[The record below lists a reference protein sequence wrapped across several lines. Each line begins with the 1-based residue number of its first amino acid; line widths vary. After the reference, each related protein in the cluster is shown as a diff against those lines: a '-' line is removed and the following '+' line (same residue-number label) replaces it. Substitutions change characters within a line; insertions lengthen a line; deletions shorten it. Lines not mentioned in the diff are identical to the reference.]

1 MILVDTHVVIWLGLD
16 ASRLSKKATEAIN
29 HARKNG
35 EGLAISAISSYELA
49 VTAHRGRI
57 KLEISI
63 ESFLREIEARFIIK
77 PLTGLIALKAT
88 DLPLSYP
95 NDPMDRLI
103 GATALIEGLRLVT
116 ADQQIR
122 DSKAVPT
129 VW

>member
-1 MILVDTHVVIWLGLD
+1 MILVDTHVVIWLALD

-35 EGLAISAISSYELA
+35 EGLAISAISLYELA

-57 KLEISI
+57 KLEISV

-77 PLTGLIALKAT
+77 PLTGPISLKAT
-88 DLPLSYP
+88 ELPSSYP

-122 DSKAVPT
+122 NSKAVPT